1 MSLLAFE
8 NSPSTISLPIH
19 SEAVEFSDDASS
31 GAWKLT
37 RAHVELAAAAVV
49 LGDLLVGSKPKVA
62 DVHRRAVLGAEDV
75 LRLQVTMVDALRVA
89 MMNSVQ
95 YL

>member
-19 SEAVEFSDDASS
+19 SEVIEVSDDASNGES
-31 GAWKLT
+31 KLT

-49 LGDLLVGSKPKVA
+49 HGNLLVGSKPEVA
-62 DVHRRAVLGAEDV
+62 NVHRRAILGAENI

-89 MMNSVQ
+89 VMNSV
-95 YL
+95 